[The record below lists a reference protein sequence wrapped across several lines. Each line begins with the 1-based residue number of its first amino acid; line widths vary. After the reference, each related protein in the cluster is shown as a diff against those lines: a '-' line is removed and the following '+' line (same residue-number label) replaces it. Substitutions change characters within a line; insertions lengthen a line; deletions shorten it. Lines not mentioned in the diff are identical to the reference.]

1 MGVTVYVL
9 DVAVSIGYEPIML
22 QMFRLTSNSLTFK
35 QRKLKFCIVFRSDF
49 SLQQFPMVENRTG
62 PQTIEFLTK
71 RVMALGA
78 VQTGQFL
85 VDCDTFMSVPAV
97 GKSLFHSFV
106 SISRRIA
113 PSSWLKV
120 V

>member
-1 MGVTVYVL
+1 
-9 DVAVSIGYEPIML
+9 
-22 QMFRLTSNSLTFK
+22 MFRLTSNSLTFK
-35 QRKLKFCIVFRSDF
+35 ERKLKFYVVFRSDF

-85 VDCDTFMSVPAV
+85 VDCDTYMSVPAV
-97 GKSLFHSFV
+97 GKSLFLLF
-106 SISRRIA
+106 RCR
-113 PSSWLKV
+113 K
-120 V
+120 

>member
-9 DVAVSIGYEPIML
+9 DVAVSIGYERKML

-35 QRKLKFCIVFRSDF
+35 EKKPKFCIVFRSDF
-49 SLQQFPMVENRTG
+49 SLQLFPMVENRTG

-85 VDCDTFMSVPAV
+85 VDCDTYMSVPAV
-97 GKSLFHSFV
+97 GKSLVYCFV
-106 SISRRIA
+106 AVSRRIA
-113 PSSWLKV
+113 PCS
-120 V
+120 

>member
-9 DVAVSIGYEPIML
+9 DCTVNIGNEPNML
-22 QMFRLTSNSLTFK
+22 QIFRLTSNCLTFK
-35 QRKLKFCIVFRSDF
+35 QREIKFCVVFRYDF

-78 VQTGQFL
+78 LQTGQFL

-97 GKSLFHSFV
+97 GKSLFHCFLV
-106 SISRRIA
+106 ISKETL
-113 PSSWLKV
+113 PSS
-120 V
+120 